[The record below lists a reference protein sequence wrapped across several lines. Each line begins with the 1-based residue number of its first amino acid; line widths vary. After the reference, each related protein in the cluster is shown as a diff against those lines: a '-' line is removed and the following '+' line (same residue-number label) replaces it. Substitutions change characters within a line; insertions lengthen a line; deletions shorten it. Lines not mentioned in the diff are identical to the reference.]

1 MCIDSLSVF
10 HALYLFYLY
19 NFTSGL
25 YALRIPNWLLIVN
38 ALLGIIGIYM
48 SILLY
53 KGKIG
58 IIQFLIATLAI
69 WFIIYLTCFY

>member
-10 HALYLFYLY
+10 HALRLFYLY

-25 YALRIPNWLLIVN
+25 YALWIPNWLLLVN

-58 IIQFLIATLAI
+58 FIQFLIATLAV
-69 WFIIYLTCFY
+69 WLIIYLTYFY